1 MNPTENQT
9 VTEPARIRKKSLL
22 CKIIQYSALTYFL
35 ILAFLFLAGSV
46 FSGKIIEIINSY
58 YNPGDSF
65 QGYFRLFTITGAALY
80 LTASVG
86 IILFINKRK
95 AGFYIF
101 FTAMLAIFL
110 LDFSFLEF
118 DWLRYLIHTGYVF
131 ILGIGH
137 FSGKCYD

>member
-118 DWLRYLIHTGYVF
+118 DWLRYLIQTGYVF
-131 ILGIGH
+131 ILGIAH
-137 FSGKCYD
+137 FSKKCYN